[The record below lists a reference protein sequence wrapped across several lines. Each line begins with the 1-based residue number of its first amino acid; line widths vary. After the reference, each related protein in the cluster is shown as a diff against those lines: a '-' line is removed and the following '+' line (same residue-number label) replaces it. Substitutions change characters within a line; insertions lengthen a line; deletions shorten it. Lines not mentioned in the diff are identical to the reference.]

1 MSEARIWEEEVVIP
15 TYEVGE
21 ADKNPMF
28 LEKRVY
34 QGSSGKVYPYPTTE
48 KISREKTDKV
58 YQAVF
63 LENDYIKVMVLP
75 ELGGRIQRAY
85 DKTNG
90 YDFVY
95 YNHVIKPALIGAI
108 ANYSACVGLAFQVID
123 DILDVTAETEV
134 LGKTAGKDAANEK
147 PTFVSHLGLEKARE
161 MAHSQIEIA
170 LDSLVSIGASKE
182 KTVRLEEIARYVLSR
197 DH

>member
-1 MSEARIWEEEVVIP
+1 MKEMSEARIWEEEVVIP

-75 ELGGRIQRAY
+75 ELRMIPR
-85 DKTNG
+85 
-90 YDFVY
+90 
-95 YNHVIKPALIGAI
+95 
-108 ANYSACVGLAFQVID
+108 
-123 DILDVTAETEV
+123 
-134 LGKTAGKDAANEK
+134 
-147 PTFVSHLGLEKARE
+147 
-161 MAHSQIEIA
+161 
-170 LDSLVSIGASKE
+170 
-182 KTVRLEEIARYVLSR
+182 
-197 DH
+197 